1 VVALWQNYEN
11 SPELEALGK
20 TTKEAI
26 EDWRDTLLA
35 FRLKVDKKYGASLCT
50 GGSGN
55 WLKDASKKVAWLKEK
70 EDVLELRR
78 KLQSA
83 SDILTLLILTA
94 MG

>member
-11 SPELEALGK
+11 SPELEALGV

-26 EDWRDTLLA
+26 KDWRDILLA
-35 FRLKVDKKYGASLCT
+35 FRLKVDKKYGTSFCT

-55 WLKDASKKVAWLKEK
+55 WLRDASKKVVWLKEK
-70 EDVLELRR
+70 EDILELRR
-78 KLQSA
+78 KLDSA
-83 SDILTLLILTA
+83 SGTLTILVLAA